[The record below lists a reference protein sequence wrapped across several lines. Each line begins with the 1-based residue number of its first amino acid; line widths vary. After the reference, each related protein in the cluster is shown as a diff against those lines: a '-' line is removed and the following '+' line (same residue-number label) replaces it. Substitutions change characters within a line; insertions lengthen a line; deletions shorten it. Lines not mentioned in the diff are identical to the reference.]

1 MATEDFFWRRAVV
14 FGSAMI
20 YWAGVLIHAR
30 RIRKH
35 IGRSPNVTPR
45 GTKEKL
51 LWTGWLF
58 VIMGWMAMPFLAGK
72 NTPLPLLRFLSTLL
86 HPASLALGV
95 LLLVAGYACTLW
107 CYAAMGDTWRMGINR
122 KEKTSLVTR
131 GPYRF
136 VRHPIYLFQVVMLVG
151 VFFLLPTLLSLIL
164 LVIHLLCL
172 LIKAVDEESYLLNIH
187 GEEYGKYLSRTGRL
201 LPKLGRRALQ
211 SK

>member
-1 MATEDFFWRRAVV
+1 RSSIRIARIFSGRRTCGTASRNIGCWNCSATSAASGLKTMATEDFFWRRAVV

-136 VRHPIYLFQVVMLVG
+136 VRHPIYLFQVVMLV
-151 VFFLLPTLLSLIL
+151 
-164 LVIHLLCL
+164 
-172 LIKAVDEESYLLNIH
+172 
-187 GEEYGKYLSRTGRL
+187 
-201 LPKLGRRALQ
+201 
-211 SK
+211 